1 MKTLY
6 GSDTK
11 QKINKEKG
19 THRGRTQSQMGCKKI
34 IMGANILGWMIAAA
48 STVHP
53 KYMSKNFSC
62 HLEGRASS
70 MVNKCFKSVI
80 DE

>member
-1 MKTLY
+1 MLY

-11 QKINKEKG
+11 HEKQRKWD

-34 IMGANILGWMIAAA
+34 IMGAYILGWMIVVA
-48 STVHP
+48 STVHHE
-53 KYMSKNFSC
+53 YMSKNFSC
-62 HLEGRASS
+62 HLEGGASS
-70 MVNKCFKSVI
+70 MMNKCFKSVI

>member
-34 IMGANILGWMIAAA
+34 IMGANILG
-48 STVHP
+48 
-53 KYMSKNFSC
+53 
-62 HLEGRASS
+62 
-70 MVNKCFKSVI
+70 
-80 DE
+80 